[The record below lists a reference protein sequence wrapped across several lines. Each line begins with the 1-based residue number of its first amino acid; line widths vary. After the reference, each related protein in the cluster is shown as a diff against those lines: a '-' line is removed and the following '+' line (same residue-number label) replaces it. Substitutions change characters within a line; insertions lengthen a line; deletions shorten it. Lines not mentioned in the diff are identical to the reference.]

1 MNQIIDLSDLQRKI
15 TNNKRHLLTS
25 QDKKIWPFLWRKR
38 YAWMDESDSA
48 MFGAQQYFMSKGKP
62 GGRVRVIGDLTVS
75 LLADLH
81 GYFLLK
87 QKAL

>member
-1 MNQIIDLSDLQRKI
+1 
-15 TNNKRHLLTS
+15 
-25 QDKKIWPFLWRKR
+25 
-38 YAWMDESDSA
+38 MDESDSA